1 MKNGVAYQNQKMY
14 LKINIYLN
22 QLSTFI
28 LSQLSVII
36 YKPVH
41 WFMEQINGMA
51 SMQWQDW
58 IEIS

>member
-28 LSQLSVII
+28 LNQLSVII

-51 SMQWQDW
+51 SMQWQD
-58 IEIS
+58 

>member
-14 LKINIYLN
+14 LKINIYLK

-28 LSQLSVII
+28 LNQLSVII
-36 YKPVH
+36 YKSVH

-51 SMQWQDW
+51 SMQWQD
-58 IEIS
+58 